1 MVCATGVWAILPAEQ
16 VMWLMREE
24 GAVETTTSA
33 VFFALALGLLWW
45 RPAQDDRCSWL
56 AMAVLCAAAGARE
69 MDWHKAWT
77 GKSVLKVSYYLG
89 PAPWGQKLVALALV
103 LLVAASALYLWR
115 RHARRL
121 WQAMQAGQPDAGT
134 VATLVATTVIT
145 KLLDR
150 SINVLAEDFGVATSP
165 STRALVSA
173 LEETMELGLPLMV
186 ALALWQYLRRRR
198 AHMPA

>member
-24 GAVETTTSA
+24 GVVETTTSA

-45 RPAQDDRCSWL
+45 RPAQDDRRSWL

-69 MDWHKAWT
+69 IDWHKAWT
-77 GKSVLKVSYYLG
+77 GKSMLKVSYYLG

-150 SINVLAEDFGVATSP
+150 SVNVLAEDFGVATSP

-186 ALALWQYLRRRR
+186 ALALRQYLRRPR